1 MQLKGVQSDEYV
13 AELAQDD
20 IVIDVTDRCGI
31 SLVLKVI
38 SNDHYLTLGR
48 DSREVAGLDTQ
59 CYLSK
64 LESFFITCR

>member
-1 MQLKGVQSDEYV
+1 MQLKDAQSDEYV

-20 IVIDVTDRCGI
+20 TFIDVMDRCGI

-48 DSREVAGLDTQ
+48 DAGLDTQ